1 LFEVLSGVRKRAF
14 VIVICGVKLMGGGD
28 GGYALAFAWC
38 FSGGFC
44 AIVGRDNKRSHV
56 SMLRSKSF
64 LWWEKR
70 MVEDALATKGVK

>member
-1 LFEVLSGVRKRAF
+1 VVAVGVTLSRLLGVSQM
-14 VIVICGVKLMGGGD
+14 V
-28 GGYALAFAWC
+28 
-38 FSGGFC
+38 FC
-44 AIVGRDNKRSHV
+44 AMVSVIINADTF